1 MLQYAREK
9 NNCRICNR
17 CSKPDYSLLLI
28 QSATLSPLKKV
39 EKTATCY
46 PASKSVHPSLAE
58 KNYYY
63 SDVKDEM

>member
-9 NNCRICNR
+9 DNCRICNR

-28 QSATLSPLKKV
+28 QSSTLSPLEKV
-39 EKTATCY
+39 TKTATCY
-46 PASKSVHPSLAE
+46 LASKSVHPSLAE

-63 SDVKDEM
+63 SALKDEM